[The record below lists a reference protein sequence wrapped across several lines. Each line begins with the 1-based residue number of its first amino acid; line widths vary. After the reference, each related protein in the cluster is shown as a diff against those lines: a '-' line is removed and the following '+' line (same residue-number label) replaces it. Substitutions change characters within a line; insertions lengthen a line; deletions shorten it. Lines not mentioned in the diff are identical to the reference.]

1 MLRGMSLPR
10 IEVCDPSSEGN
21 DLRSGLRE
29 RELFVVR
36 RDVEDFYRPSEAVA
50 IVLAGDAEGSLAALA
65 HMRGQAPVTKIP
77 VILVGHPDA
86 ETFGEA
92 QALLLGAHAFFKR
105 PVDLDALASR
115 IKGLIDISRDIA
127 IQTGQ
132 SKPITTFVGT
142 VTGRERTMQLASG
155 VEPLPAYVGAPMLEA
170 PADVGVSPAHIARGP
185 VADLSPRLRSLL
197 EAADKRVFPDGPRLE
212 ITFPASDESPDDLV
226 PADLLDHVV
235 NSLDMPE
242 EDALESLTF
251 VGSSPVMIS
260 EGTLKSVNTRNRAS
274 QSPTDAESN
283 ALEYGS
289 SPSRSSDSVGA
300 DRRMRHAVPELRAV
314 LPLRKTGA
322 EVQSEV
328 DSSLFRDKQTS
339 SLPSEGSFGDVGLM
353 PLILRLSDERASGV
367 LRVNANDAGELR
379 LLFENG
385 ALRALGTHAA
395 VRVVEAM
402 RVAKMWDE
410 AVGTEE
416 ECMASLKRRVASNLL
431 SSFELEKSLTRAR
444 FEAWCEIVTS
454 TGGEYSWGTLTPR
467 DADLAAQPRRPFSSD
482 VLTLLV
488 DAARRKLST
497 ARVLELL
504 GEAIVRI
511 AGDRARQKS
520 VFQTLPIEVEAWL
533 YDNTP
538 RSLSV
543 LLAEA
548 PAEEGIAGIV
558 YALSVAGILELEA
571 EPTLDIRNDDAK
583 QRVNEMLERAKE
595 LAEDGDYFALLAL
608 SRNATT
614 REVREAFEERS
625 RVFRALPLAD
635 LGLYRHE
642 ATRESLLYILQ
653 DAYEVLSNESVR
665 ADYASSLFGESV
677 PANSTSLP
685 SE

>member
-50 IVLAGDAEGSLAALA
+50 IVLAGDAEGALAALA
-65 HMRGQAPVTKIP
+65 HMRGQGPVTKIP

-92 QALLLGAHAFFKR
+92 QALLLGAHAYFKR

-115 IKGLIDISRDIA
+115 IKGLLDISRDIA

-132 SKPITTFVGT
+132 IKPITTFVGT
-142 VTGRERTMQLASG
+142 VTGRERTQQLSG
-155 VEPLPAYVGAPMLEA
+155 VEPLPAYVGAAMLEGSA
-170 PADVGVSPAHIARGP
+170 ELGVSPVQVARGP

-197 EAADKRVFPDGPRLE
+197 EEADKRVFPDGPRLE
-212 ITFPASDESPDDLV
+212 VTFPASDESPDDLV

-251 VGSSPVMIS
+251 VGPSPVMIS
-260 EGTLKSVNTRNRAS
+260 EGTAKSVNTRNRAS
-274 QSPTDAESN
+274 QFPTDAESN
-283 ALEYGS
+283 ALEFGS
-289 SPSRSSDSVGA
+289 SPSRAGESVGSE
-300 DRRMRHAVPELRAV
+300 RRMRHAVPELRSV

-367 LRVNANDAGELR
+367 LRVNANDAGEIR
-379 LLFENG
+379 LLMESG
-385 ALRALGTHAA
+385 SLRAIGTHAA
-395 VRVVEAM
+395 VRVVESM
-402 RVAKMWDE
+402 RVARMWDE
-410 AVGTEE
+410 AVGTEK
-416 ECMASLKRRVASNLL
+416 ECMASLKRRVASNML

-454 TGGEYSWGTLTPR
+454 TGGEYSWGALTAR

-482 VLTLLV
+482 VVTLLV
-488 DAARRKLST
+488 DASRRKLST

-504 GEAIVRI
+504 GDAIVRI

-533 YDNTP
+533 YENTP

-543 LLAEA
+543 LLTEA

-558 YALSVAGILELEA
+558 YALSVAGVLELEA

-608 SRNATT
+608 PRNATT

-665 ADYASSLFGESV
+665 ADYASSLFGESD
-677 PANSTSLP
+677 PANATSLP